1 VTEYEIRIPEVARK
15 SLDEIRAKDKPTFAR
30 VLKKIKELAQN
41 PIHPASKPLQGVLQG
56 VRSLR
61 VGRYRVLY
69 EIHDNE
75 VYILLLY
82 VGIRKNKDNDDV
94 YQIFMRYIKNSSR

>member
-1 VTEYEIRIPEVARK
+1 MTEYEIRIPEVARK

-69 EIHDNE
+69 DIYDITNCIIP
-75 VYILLLY
+75 VYIES
-82 VGIRKNKDNDDV
+82 VTFSFGGV
-94 YQIFMRYIKNSSR
+94 YGE